1 VTVVL
6 SAATAALLGF
16 PAGAHAAAT
25 RAVQAVDS
33 RTLGTYWTP
42 ADFRAQQGDTIQ
54 WRLTQPGNPIAGHHD
69 IWIVKPG
76 ADPSTAT
83 QLGTTD
89 STPVASATVDQ
100 TGTYLFYCSVHGG
113 LAPGGMHGQIEVGTD
128 DPGPPADPG
137 TPWTSPDGGG
147 GSVPAGPPP
156 LLNPTTAPQTF
167 ETGDLERPRLQL
179 DGVSRVRRGVRA
191 RVTVSEPVT
200 LTIRLSRGEKAVKT
214 RKLRLRAGTRS
225 VTLEGVRAGRYA
237 LWMQATDRAQLQSKA
252 RWTHVRV

>member
-1 VTVVL
+1 MRSMV
-6 SAATAALLGF
+6 AAAAALLGF
-16 PAGAHAAAT
+16 PAAAHATTT

-42 ADFRAQQGDTIQ
+42 SDFQAQQGDTIQ

-89 STPVASATVDQ
+89 STPVASAIVDQ

-128 DPGPPADPG
+128 DPGPPVDPG
-137 TPWTSPDGGG
+137 TPWSSPDGGG
-147 GSVPAGPPP
+147 GGPTPTGPPP
-156 LLNPTTAPQTF
+156 LLNPTLAPQTF
-167 ETGDLERPRLQL
+167 ETGDLTPPSLQL
-179 DGVSRVRRGVRA
+179 DRVSRVRRGVRV

-200 LTIRLSRGEKAVKT
+200 LTIRLSRGKKAVKT
-214 RKLRLRAGTRS
+214 RKLRLLAGTRS
-225 VTLEGVRAGRYA
+225 VTVAGVRSGRYA

-252 RWTHVRV
+252 RWARVRV

>member
-1 VTVVL
+1 MRSLV
-6 SAATAALLGF
+6 AATAVLLAF

-33 RTLGTYWTP
+33 RTAGTYWTP
-42 ADFRAQQGDTIQ
+42 SDLPAQQGDTIQ

-113 LAPGGMHGQIEVGTD
+113 LAPGGMHGQIEVGAD
-128 DPGPPADPG
+128 DPGPAADPG

-147 GSVPAGPPP
+147 GGAPAGPLP
-156 LLNPTTAPQTF
+156 LLNPTLAPQTY
-167 ETGDLERPRLQL
+167 ESGDIKPPSLQL

-191 RVTVSEPVT
+191 RVTVSEPVM
-200 LTIRLSRGEKAVKT
+200 LTIRLSRRDKAVKT

-225 VTLEGVRAGRYA
+225 VTLSGVRAGRYA